1 MPIQFQG
8 IVQWEPLYP
17 LPGFPQWKL
26 SQTEGAA
33 SQIRRVGAPACC
45 WLGVGVLAPTKSLL
59 TLWRGACYFQMDSD
73 TPTSTQSL
81 WHLPVWGLGFW
92 SHSLVGVASGLHALP
107 FPAWVA
113 RGPESGWSR
122 DIVRSKFSVF
132 LAASFLVL
140 WLEREAFAVAFFFVC
155 VCWHFWVAGTSAAS
169 LGYLTPPKKNP
180 VNLLLCHFSGP
191 GAPLWSAFFSP
202 IFKSY

>member
-8 IVQWEPLYP
+8 IVQREPLYP

-92 SHSLVGVASGLHALP
+92 SHSLVGWHLGSTPCLFPRGWHGARSLAGVETLSGQ
-107 FPAWVA
+107 
-113 RGPESGWSR
+113 
-122 DIVRSKFSVF
+122 
-132 LAASFLVL
+132 SFLSF
-140 WLEREAFAVAFFFVC
+140 WL
-155 VCWHFWVAGTSAAS
+155 
-169 LGYLTPPKKNP
+169 PP
-180 VNLLLCHFSGP
+180 S
-191 GAPLWSAFFSP
+191 WSFG
-202 IFKSY
+202 